1 MAQGSTLHNQELV
14 AHDHEVKPTVNLY
27 VGQKNFWRARQNVD
41 LQIVEHT
48 AARVIEVIAYSSDFN
63 MESPRIY
70 IDVKKLHGKL
80 DSAEIDE
87 KVNARRE
94 DLARQRKR
102 VPAEEL
108 KAVVVSEQV
117 VAFILSRLQIV
128 MFDKEKL
135 ETAPD
140 AQHTGGGEEEP
151 PTTTATATATGDEV
165 ALSSTRTDSHQ
176 PFQPE
181 DHSLFNVVLQAA
193 TGDVTYHGKLDMV
206 LNRAPEGIAEIVIP
220 RRKKTSMQDFHKEMR
235 ALRADH
241 AQLNHACANAQRKAG
256 LAVQSTDAFKGMLR
270 NRHSLDESH
279 FTVAQKR
286 WMWACHK
293 VILQN
298 YVASVHR
305 RLERYS
311 LSALPSESITK
322 EGQDLKDKLRALSG
336 GGAGARGIRG
346 SQSSLKLPSLAE
358 SSKDARKSRSSRD
371 LNRNSFCRAREIE
384 DFSKSLSVNVQ
395 SRVEARQHGQVE
407 TGRSPSLT
415 TLPSIVSP
423 EKLSSH
429 AQ

>member
-1 MAQGSTLHNQELV
+1 MAQGATLHNQELV

-48 AARVIEVIAYSSDFN
+48 AARVIEVIAYSSDLN

-70 IDVKKLHGKL
+70 IDVKKLNGKL

-108 KAVVVSEQV
+108 KAAVVSEQI

-128 MFDKEKL
+128 MYDKEKL
-135 ETAPD
+135 EAVSD
-140 AQHTGGGEEEP
+140 VQHTGGGEEEP
-151 PTTTATATATGDEV
+151 PTTTATGDSNEPV
-165 ALSSTRTDSHQ
+165 LSSTRTESHQ
-176 PFQPE
+176 PPQPE
-181 DHSLFNVVLQAA
+181 PQSMFNVVLQAA
-193 TGDVTYHGKLDMV
+193 TGDATYHGKMDMV
-206 LNRAPEGIAEIVIP
+206 LNRAPDGIAEIVIP
-220 RRKKTSMQDFHKEMR
+220 RRKKTNIQDFHKELR

-322 EGQDLKDKLRALSG
+322 EGQELKDKLKALSG

-346 SQSSLKLPSLAE
+346 SQSSFKLPSLAD

-371 LNRNSFCRAREIE
+371 GSRNSFNRAREIE

-395 SRVEARQHGQVE
+395 SRVEARKHGLVE

-415 TLPSIVSP
+415 TLPTLVSP
-423 EKLSSH
+423 EKLSH